1 MVRHAVGLLNF
12 RKKKAAKT
20 AEDRPIGEVS
30 YVVID
35 TELTGLDEKR
45 DSIVSM
51 AAIRMVG
58 GRIDF
63 DDVFYRLVNPEAAL
77 TAESVIIHGITPSDV
92 HEKPDIKTV
101 LEEFLRFCGDD
112 VIVGHCVPIDLAFIN
127 KEMKRVFGSPLRNP
141 VVDTSALYEW
151 IRKRDSSARHWPYAF
166 SDSGLFEIAAYFG
179 IPVNGAHNAA
189 MDAFITA
196 QIFQRFLPTLV
207 SGGVTGIG
215 ELLSIGNPSKGGE
228 RSGVSMGMFNL

>member
-1 MVRHAVGLLNF
+1 MSLLNI
-12 RKKKAAKT
+12 RKRRALRVDDERSIK
-20 AEDRPIGEVS
+20 EVR

-63 DDVFYRLVNPEAAL
+63 EDVFYRLVNPDAKL

-92 HEKPDIKTV
+92 HEKPDIETV
-101 LEEFLRFCGDD
+101 LREFLRFCGGD
-112 VIVGHCVPIDLAFIN
+112 VIVGHCVSIDLAFIN
-127 KEMKRVFGSPLRNP
+127 KEMKRIFGSQLNNP
-141 VVDTSALYEW
+141 VLDTSAVYEW
-151 IRKRDSSARHWPYAF
+151 IRKRDSSQRALPHAF
-166 SDSGLFEIAAYFG
+166 SDSGLFDIATHFG
-179 IPVNGAHNAA
+179 IPVSGAHNAA

-196 QIFQRFLPTLV
+196 QIFQRFISMLI
-207 SGGVTGIG
+207 SGGITSIG
-215 ELLSIGNPSKGGE
+215 DLLSIGNPSKGGD
-228 RSGVSMGMFNL
+228 RSGFSMEACNF